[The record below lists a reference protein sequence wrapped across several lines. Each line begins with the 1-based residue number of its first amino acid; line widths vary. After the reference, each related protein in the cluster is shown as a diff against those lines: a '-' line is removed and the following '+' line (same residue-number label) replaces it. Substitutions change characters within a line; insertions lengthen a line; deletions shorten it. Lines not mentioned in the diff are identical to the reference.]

1 MSAESLA
8 NMIPGNMIDVLPAID
23 IRGGRCVRLVQGDYD
38 RETVFDD
45 DPTAPA
51 RRWIDAGAQMLHV
64 IDLDGAREGRAANAD
79 VVEQIAALG
88 KPVQVGGGIR
98 TLETVQRYL
107 DAGVARIIVGTA
119 AVTDREF
126 LASAVRICGA
136 ALTVSVDA
144 RGGRVA
150 LNGWTEAS
158 ELPAVALIP
167 QLEDLGV
174 RRFIYTDIASDGML
188 GGHDEAEFSR
198 VAGVTRSP
206 VIAAGGIAHPMQIR
220 RLAANGAAGVVLGR
234 ALYDGRLTLADA
246 FNAAAAGIRER
257 TC

>member
-1 MSAESLA
+1 MSGALTA
-8 NMIPGNMIDVLPAID
+8 NMIDVLPAID

-38 RETVFDD
+38 RETIFDD
-45 DPTAPA
+45 DPIAPA
-51 RRWIDAGAQMLHV
+51 RRWIDEGAEMLHV
-64 IDLDGAREGRAANAD
+64 IDLDGAREGHAANAEF
-79 VVEQIAALG
+79 VERISALG

-98 TLETVQRYL
+98 NLDTVRRYL
-107 DAGVARIIVGTA
+107 EAGVSRIIIGTA
-119 AVTDREF
+119 AVTDRGF
-126 LASAVRICGA
+126 LGDAVRLCSE

-144 RGGRVA
+144 KGGRVA
-150 LNGWTEAS
+150 LNGWTEES
-158 ELPAVALIP
+158 DLPAVALIP

-188 GGHDEAEFSR
+188 GGHDEAEFAR
-198 VAGVTRSP
+198 VAGVARSP

-234 ALYDGRLTLADA
+234 ALYDGRLQLSEA
-246 FNAAAAGIRER
+246 FEAAAAGMRER

>member
-1 MSAESLA
+1 
-8 NMIPGNMIDVLPAID
+8 MIDVLPAID

-45 DPTAPA
+45 DLTAPA
-51 RRWIDAGAQMLHV
+51 RRWIDEGAGMLHV
-64 IDLDGAREGRAANAD
+64 IDLDGAREGRASNAEF
-79 VVEQIAALG
+79 VERIAALG
-88 KPVQVGGGIR
+88 TPLQVGGGIR
-98 TLETVQRYL
+98 QLDTVRRYL

-126 LASAVRICGA
+126 LSRAVDVCGA
-136 ALTVSVDA
+136 GLTVSVDA

-150 LNGWTEAS
+150 LNGWTEES
-158 ELPAVALIP
+158 ELPAVVLIP

-174 RRFIYTDIASDGML
+174 RRFIYTDIDSDGML
-188 GGHDEAEFSR
+188 GGHDESAFAR
-198 VAGVTRSP
+198 VAGVARSP

-220 RLAANGAAGVVLGR
+220 RLAASGAAGVVLGR
-234 ALYDGRLTLADA
+234 ALYDGRLSLADA
-246 FNAAAAGIRER
+246 FEAAEAGMRER

>member
-1 MSAESLA
+1 MT
-8 NMIPGNMIDVLPAID
+8 PNMIDVLPAID
-23 IRGGRCVRLVQGDYD
+23 IRGGRCVRLVQGDYE

-51 RRWIDAGAQMLHV
+51 QRWIDEGAEMLHV
-64 IDLDGAREGRAANAD
+64 IDLDGAREGHAANAGF
-79 VVEQIAALG
+79 VERIAALG
-88 KPVQVGGGIR
+88 KPLQVGGGIR
-98 TLETVQRYL
+98 NLDTVRRYI
-107 DAGVARIIVGTA
+107 DAGVSRIILGTA
-119 AVTDREF
+119 AVTDRDF
-126 LASAVRICGA
+126 LRHAVELYGD

-144 RGGRVA
+144 KGGRVA

-188 GGHDEAEFSR
+188 GGHDEAEFAR
-198 VAGVTRSP
+198 VAGVARSP

-234 ALYDGRLTLADA
+234 ALYDGRLRLADA
-246 FNAAAAGIRER
+246 FEAAEAGMRER

>member
-1 MSAESLA
+1 MSV
-8 NMIPGNMIDVLPAID
+8 PTTPNMIDVLPAID

-45 DPTAPA
+45 DPIAPA
-51 RRWIDAGAQMLHV
+51 RRWIDEGAEMLHV
-64 IDLDGAREGRAANAD
+64 IDLDGAREGRAANAAF
-79 VVEQIAALG
+79 VERIAALG

-98 TLETVQRYL
+98 RLETVRRYL
-107 DAGVARIIVGTA
+107 DAGVERIIIGTA
-119 AVTDREF
+119 AVTDRDF
-126 LASAVRICGA
+126 LSDALKLCRE

-144 RGGRVA
+144 KGGRVA
-150 LNGWTEAS
+150 LNGWTEES

-188 GGHDEAEFSR
+188 GGHDEGEFAR
-198 VAGVTRSP
+198 VAGVARSP

-220 RLAANGAAGVVLGR
+220 RLAANGAAGVILGR
-234 ALYDGRLTLADA
+234 ALYDGRLRLSDA
-246 FNAAAAGIRER
+246 FDAAAAGIRER

>member
-1 MSAESLA
+1 MTAS
-8 NMIPGNMIDVLPAID
+8 PPNMIDVLPAID
-23 IRGGRCVRLVQGDYD
+23 IRGGRCVRLVQGDYK

-51 RRWIDAGAQMLHV
+51 QRWIDEGAEMLHV
-64 IDLDGAREGRAANAD
+64 IDLDGAREGRAANAEF
-79 VVEQIAALG
+79 VERIAALG
-88 KPVQVGGGIR
+88 KPLQVGGGIR
-98 TLETVQRYL
+98 QLDTVERYL

-119 AVTDREF
+119 AVTDRDF
-126 LASAVRICGA
+126 LRRAVDICGA
-136 ALTVSVDA
+136 GLTVSVDA
-144 RGGRVA
+144 KGGRVA
-150 LNGWTEAS
+150 LNGWTEES

-188 GGHDEAEFSR
+188 GGHDEAEFAR
-198 VAGVTRSP
+198 VAGVARSP

-234 ALYDGRLTLADA
+234 ALYDGRLSLSDA
-246 FNAAAAGIRER
+246 FEAAEAGIRER

>member
-1 MSAESLA
+1 MSANA
-8 NMIPGNMIDVLPAID
+8 AANMIDVLPAID
-23 IRGGRCVRLVQGDYD
+23 IRGGRCVRLVQGDYE

-45 DPTAPA
+45 DPLAPA
-51 RRWIDAGAQMLHV
+51 QRWIDEGAEMLHV
-64 IDLDGAREGRAANAD
+64 IDLDGAREGRAANAG

-88 KPVQVGGGIR
+88 KPLQVGGGIR
-98 TLETVQRYL
+98 NRETLQRYL
-107 DAGVARIIVGTA
+107 DAGVARVIVGTA
-119 AVTDREF
+119 AVTDRDF
-126 LASAVRICGA
+126 LREAIGLCGS

-188 GGHDEAEFSR
+188 GGHDEAEFAR
-198 VAGVTRSP
+198 VAAAGRSP
-206 VIAAGGIAHPMQIR
+206 VIAAGGIAHPMQVR

-246 FNAAAAGIRER
+246 LDAAEAGLRER

>member
-1 MSAESLA
+1 MTA
-8 NMIPGNMIDVLPAID
+8 NMIDVLPAVD
-23 IRGGRCVRLVQGDYD
+23 IRGGRCVRLVQGDYE

-45 DPTAPA
+45 DPLAPA
-51 RRWIDAGAQMLHV
+51 QRWFDEGAAMLHV
-64 IDLDGAREGRAANAD
+64 IDLDGAREGRAANAE

-98 TLETVQRYL
+98 TLDTVRRYL
-107 DAGVARIIVGTA
+107 DCGAARVIVGTA
-119 AVTDREF
+119 AVTDRQF
-126 LASAVRICGA
+126 LRDAVELCGA

-150 LNGWTEAS
+150 LNGWTEES

-167 QLEDLGV
+167 QLEELGV
-174 RRFIYTDIASDGML
+174 KRFIYTDIASDGML
-188 GGHDEAEFSR
+188 GGHDEAEFAR
-198 VAGVTRSP
+198 VASATRVP
-206 VIAAGGIAHPMQIR
+206 VIAAGGIAHSMQIR

-234 ALYDGRLTLADA
+234 ALYDGRLRLADA
-246 FNAAAAGIRER
+246 FEAAEAGLRER

>member
-1 MSAESLA
+1 MTSAG
-8 NMIPGNMIDVLPAID
+8 MTPNMIDVLPAID

-38 RETVFDD
+38 RETVFDA

-51 RRWIDAGAQMLHV
+51 QRWIDEGAEMLHV
-64 IDLDGAREGRAANAD
+64 IDLDGAREGRAANAEF
-79 VVEQIAALG
+79 VEQIAALG
-88 KPVQVGGGIR
+88 TPVQIGGGIR
-98 TLETVQRYL
+98 RLDTVRRYL
-107 DAGVARIIVGTA
+107 DAGAARIIIGTA

-126 LASAVRICGA
+126 LGA
-136 ALTVSVDA
+136 AVDLCGDAITVSVDA
-144 RGGRVA
+144 KGGRVA

-188 GGHDEAEFSR
+188 GGHDESEFAR
-198 VAGVTRSP
+198 VAGVARSP

-234 ALYDGRLTLADA
+234 ALYDGRLKLADA
-246 FNAAAAGIRER
+246 FQAAEAGIRER
-257 TC
+257 AC

>member
-1 MSAESLA
+1 MSVP
-8 NMIPGNMIDVLPAID
+8 MTPKTPNMIDVLPAID
-23 IRGGRCVRLVQGDYD
+23 IRGGRCVRLVQGDYE

-45 DPTAPA
+45 DPIAPA
-51 RRWIDAGAQMLHV
+51 QRWIDEGAEMLHV
-64 IDLDGAREGRAANAD
+64 IDLDGAREGRAANAEF
-79 VVEQIAALG
+79 VERIAGLG

-98 TLETVQRYL
+98 RLETVRRYL
-107 DAGVARIIVGTA
+107 EAGVARIIIGTA

-126 LASAVRICGA
+126 LSDAIRLCSE

-144 RGGRVA
+144 KGGRVA
-150 LNGWTEAS
+150 LNGWTEES

-188 GGHDEAEFSR
+188 GGHDEGEFAR
-198 VAGVTRSP
+198 VAGVARSP

-220 RLAANGAAGVVLGR
+220 RLAASGAAGVVLGR
-234 ALYDGRLTLADA
+234 ALYDGRLQLSDA
-246 FNAAAAGIRER
+246 FNAAAAGVRER

>member
-1 MSAESLA
+1 MT
-8 NMIPGNMIDVLPAID
+8 PNMIDVLPAID
-23 IRGGRCVRLVQGDYD
+23 IRGGRCVRLVQGDYE

-51 RRWIDAGAQMLHV
+51 QRWIDEGAEMLHV
-64 IDLDGAREGRAANAD
+64 IDLDGAREGHAANAEF
-79 VVEQIAALG
+79 VERIAALG
-88 KPVQVGGGIR
+88 KPLQVGGGIR
-98 TLETVQRYL
+98 NLDTVRRYI
-107 DAGVARIIVGTA
+107 DAGVSRIIIGTA
-119 AVTDREF
+119 AVTDRDF
-126 LASAVRICGA
+126 LQHAVELYGD

-144 RGGRVA
+144 KGGRVA

-188 GGHDEAEFSR
+188 GGHDEAEFAR
-198 VAGVTRSP
+198 VAGVARSP
-206 VIAAGGIAHPMQIR
+206 VIAAGGVAHPMQIR

-234 ALYDGRLTLADA
+234 ALYDGRLRLADA
-246 FNAAAAGIRER
+246 FEAAEAGMRER

>member
-1 MSAESLA
+1 MTVSPA
-8 NMIPGNMIDVLPAID
+8 NMIDVLPAID
-23 IRGGRCVRLVQGDYD
+23 IRGGRCVRLVQGDYE

-45 DPTAPA
+45 DPAAPA
-51 RRWIDAGAQMLHV
+51 QRWIDQGAEMLHV
-64 IDLDGAREGRAANAD
+64 IDLDGAREGRAANAEF
-79 VVEQIAALG
+79 VERIAALG
-88 KPVQVGGGIR
+88 KPLQVGGGIR
-98 TLETVQRYL
+98 NLDTVRRYL

-126 LASAVRICGA
+126 LRRAVEICGS

-150 LNGWTEAS
+150 LNGWTEES
-158 ELPAVALIP
+158 ELPAASLIP

-188 GGHDEAEFSR
+188 GGHDEAAFAR
-198 VAGVTRSP
+198 VSGAARSP

-234 ALYDGRLTLADA
+234 ALYDGRLNLSDA
-246 FNAAAAGIRER
+246 FEAAAAGIRER

>member
-1 MSAESLA
+1 
-8 NMIPGNMIDVLPAID
+8 MIDVLPAID

-45 DPTAPA
+45 DPIAPA
-51 RRWIDAGAQMLHV
+51 RRWIDEGAEMLHV
-64 IDLDGAREGRAANAD
+64 IDLDGAREGRAANAAF
-79 VVEQIAALG
+79 VERIAALG

-98 TLETVQRYL
+98 RLETVRRYL
-107 DAGVARIIVGTA
+107 DAGVERIIIGTA
-119 AVTDREF
+119 AVTDRDF
-126 LASAVRICGA
+126 LSDALKLCRE

-144 RGGRVA
+144 KGGRVA
-150 LNGWTEAS
+150 LNGWTEES

-188 GGHDEAEFSR
+188 GGHDEGEFAR
-198 VAGVTRSP
+198 VAGVARSP

-220 RLAANGAAGVVLGR
+220 RLAANGAAGVILGR
-234 ALYDGRLTLADA
+234 ALYDGRLRLSDA
-246 FNAAAAGIRER
+246 FDAAAAGIRER

>member
-1 MSAESLA
+1 MTGMPHNL
-8 NMIPGNMIDVLPAID
+8 IDVLPAID

-51 RRWIDAGAQMLHV
+51 QRWIDQGAEMLHV
-64 IDLDGAREGRAANAD
+64 IDLDGARDGRAVNAEF
-79 VVEQIAALG
+79 VEQIAALG

-98 TLETVQRYL
+98 DLETIRRYL

-119 AVTDREF
+119 AVTDRAF
-126 LASAVRICGA
+126 LRDALTLCPD

-144 RGGRVA
+144 RGGRVE

-158 ELPAVALIP
+158 DIASVALISE
-167 QLEDLGV
+167 LEDLGV
-174 RRFIYTDIASDGML
+174 RRFVYTDIASDGML
-188 GGHDEAEFSR
+188 GGHDEAEFAR
-198 VAGVTRSP
+198 VADAARSP

-234 ALYDGRLTLADA
+234 ALYDGRLTLSEAFAAADA
-246 FNAAAAGIRER
+246 GMNER
-257 TC
+257 SC

>member
-1 MSAESLA
+1 MT
-8 NMIPGNMIDVLPAID
+8 PNMIDVLPAID

-51 RRWIDAGAQMLHV
+51 QRWIDEGAEMLHV
-64 IDLDGAREGRAANAD
+64 IDLDGAREGRAANAEF
-79 VVEQIAALG
+79 VEQIAALG
-88 KPVQVGGGIR
+88 KPLQVGGGIR
-98 TLETVQRYL
+98 NLDTVRRYL
-107 DAGVARIIVGTA
+107 DAGVSRIIVGTA
-119 AVTDREF
+119 AVTDRKF
-126 LASAVRICGA
+126 LKQAVELSGN

-150 LNGWTEAS
+150 LEGWTEES
-158 ELPAVALIP
+158 DLPAVALIP

-188 GGHDEAEFSR
+188 GGHDEAEFFR
-198 VAGVTRSP
+198 VAEVARSP

-234 ALYDGRLTLADA
+234 ALYDGRLTLSDA
-246 FNAAAAGIRER
+246 FAAATAGMRER

>member
-1 MSAESLA
+1 MTA
-8 NMIPGNMIDVLPAID
+8 NMIDVLPAID
-23 IRGGRCVRLVQGDYD
+23 IRSGRCVRLVQGDYE

-45 DPTAPA
+45 DPLAPA
-51 RRWIDAGAQMLHV
+51 QRWIDEGAEMLHV
-64 IDLDGAREGRAANAD
+64 IDLDGAREGRAANAGT
-79 VVEQIAALG
+79 VEQIAALG
-88 KPVQVGGGIR
+88 KPLQVGGGIR
-98 TLETVQRYL
+98 NLDTLQRYL
-107 DAGVARIIVGTA
+107 DAGVARVIVGTA

-126 LASAVRICGA
+126 LREAVALCGS

-158 ELPAVALIP
+158 DLPAVALVP

-188 GGHDEAEFSR
+188 GGHDEAEFAR
-198 VAGVTRSP
+198 VAGVGRSP

-220 RLAANGAAGVVLGR
+220 RLTANGAAGVVLGR

-246 FNAAAAGIRER
+246 FDAAETGLRER

>member
-1 MSAESLA
+1 
-8 NMIPGNMIDVLPAID
+8 MIDVLPAID
-23 IRGGRCVRLVQGDYD
+23 IRGGRCVRLMQGDYE
-38 RETVFDD
+38 RETVFDE
-45 DPTAPA
+45 DPVAPA
-51 RRWIDAGAQMLHV
+51 RRWIDEGAEMLHV

-79 VVEQIAALG
+79 VVDQIAALG

-98 TLETVQRYL
+98 NLETVRRYL
-107 DAGVARIIVGTA
+107 DAGVARIIVGTS

-126 LASAVRICGA
+126 LHQALDACGS

-150 LNGWTEAS
+150 LNGWTEESALRAS
-158 ELPAVALIP
+158 ALIAD
-167 QLEDLGV
+167 LESIGV

-188 GGHDEAEFSR
+188 GGHDEAAFGDI
-198 VAGVTRSP
+198 AGAARSP

-246 FNAAAAGIRER
+246 FEAAAAGVNER

>member
-1 MSAESLA
+1 MSVPLT
-8 NMIPGNMIDVLPAID
+8 PNMIDVLPAID

-45 DPTAPA
+45 DPIAPA
-51 RRWIDAGAQMLHV
+51 RRWIDEGAEMLHV
-64 IDLDGAREGRAANAD
+64 IDLDGAREGRAANAAF
-79 VVEQIAALG
+79 VERIAALG

-98 TLETVQRYL
+98 RLETVRRYL
-107 DAGVARIIVGTA
+107 DAGVSRIIIGTA
-119 AVTDREF
+119 AVTDRDF
-126 LASAVRICGA
+126 LSDAVQLCSE

-144 RGGRVA
+144 KGGRVA
-150 LNGWTEAS
+150 LNGWTEES

-188 GGHDEAEFSR
+188 GGHDEVEFAR
-198 VAGVTRSP
+198 VVGVARSP

-220 RLAANGAAGVVLGR
+220 RLAANGAAGVILGR
-234 ALYDGRLTLADA
+234 ALYDGRLQLSDA
-246 FNAAAAGIRER
+246 FDAAAAGIRER

>member
-1 MSAESLA
+1 MT
-8 NMIPGNMIDVLPAID
+8 PNMIDVLPAID
-23 IRGGRCVRLVQGDYD
+23 IRGGRCVRLVQGDYE

-51 RRWIDAGAQMLHV
+51 RRWIDEGAEMLHV
-64 IDLDGAREGRAANAD
+64 IDLDGAREGHAANTEF
-79 VVEQIAALG
+79 VERIAALG
-88 KPVQVGGGIR
+88 KPLQVGGGIR
-98 TLETVQRYL
+98 NLDTVRRYI
-107 DAGVARIIVGTA
+107 DAGVSRIIIGTA
-119 AVTDREF
+119 AVTDRGF
-126 LASAVRICGA
+126 LRNAVELCGN

-144 RGGRVA
+144 KGGRVA

-188 GGHDEAEFSR
+188 GGHDEAEFAR
-198 VAGVTRSP
+198 VAGVARSP

-234 ALYDGRLTLADA
+234 ALYDGRLRLAEA
-246 FNAAAAGIRER
+246 FEAAEAGMRER

>member
-1 MSAESLA
+1 MTA
-8 NMIPGNMIDVLPAID
+8 NMIDVLPAID
-23 IRGGRCVRLVQGDYD
+23 IRAGRCVRLVQGDYE

-45 DPTAPA
+45 DPLAPA
-51 RRWIDAGAQMLHV
+51 QRWIDEGAEMLHV
-64 IDLDGAREGRAANAD
+64 IDLDGAREGRAANAG
-79 VVEQIAALG
+79 VVERIAALG
-88 KPVQVGGGIR
+88 MPLQVGGGIR
-98 TLETVQRYL
+98 NLDTLHRYL
-107 DAGVARIIVGTA
+107 DAGVARVIVGTA

-126 LASAVRICGA
+126 LREAVALAGS

-144 RGGRVA
+144 RAGRVA

-188 GGHDEAEFSR
+188 GGHDEAEFAR
-198 VAGVTRSP
+198 VAGVARSP
-206 VIAAGGIAHPMQIR
+206 VIAAGGIAHSMQVR

-234 ALYDGRLTLADA
+234 ALYDGRMTLADA
-246 FNAAAAGIRER
+246 FDAAAAGLRER

>member
-1 MSAESLA
+1 MT
-8 NMIPGNMIDVLPAID
+8 PNMIDVLPAID
-23 IRGGRCVRLVQGDYD
+23 IRGGRCVRLVQGDYE

-51 RRWIDAGAQMLHV
+51 RRWIDEGAEMLHV
-64 IDLDGAREGRAANAD
+64 IDLDGAREGHAANAEF
-79 VVEQIAALG
+79 VERIAALG
-88 KPVQVGGGIR
+88 KPLQVGGGIR
-98 TLETVQRYL
+98 NLDTVRRYI
-107 DAGVARIIVGTA
+107 DAGVSRIIIGTA
-119 AVTDREF
+119 AVTDRGF
-126 LASAVRICGA
+126 LQNAVELCGD

-144 RGGRVA
+144 KGGRVA

-188 GGHDEAEFSR
+188 GGHDEAEFAR
-198 VAGVTRSP
+198 VAGVARSP

-234 ALYDGRLTLADA
+234 AIYDGRLRLSEA
-246 FNAAAAGIRER
+246 FEAAEAGIRER

>member
-1 MSAESLA
+1 MSVPLT
-8 NMIPGNMIDVLPAID
+8 PNMIDVLPAID

-45 DPTAPA
+45 DPIAPA
-51 RRWIDAGAQMLHV
+51 RRWIDQGAEMLHV
-64 IDLDGAREGRAANAD
+64 IDLDGAREGRAANAAF
-79 VVEQIAALG
+79 VERIAALG

-98 TLETVQRYL
+98 RLETVRRYL
-107 DAGVARIIVGTA
+107 EAGVSRIIIGTA
-119 AVTDREF
+119 AVTDRDF
-126 LASAVRICGA
+126 LSDALKLCSET
-136 ALTVSVDA
+136 LTVSVDA
-144 RGGRVA
+144 KGGRVA
-150 LNGWTEAS
+150 LNGWTEES
-158 ELPAVALIP
+158 ELPAVALIS

-188 GGHDEAEFSR
+188 GGHDEGEFAR

-220 RLAANGAAGVVLGR
+220 RLAANGAAGVILGR
-234 ALYDGRLTLADA
+234 ALYDGRLQLSDA